1 MSMSTPSFTELL
13 NETKKWLETTYYN
26 QPMVHLGDLPSIK
39 AEQKLSTENQS
50 ARLEDFYR
58 VADFSKAEVLTFIL
72 SNEKAEV
79 QLIEKMTEAVDKRIA
94 KAAVVKIE
102 NLEKHCLWEAF
113 FSEVKSAR
121 HILISEVEF
130 YKLPNLLKHYQ
141 MQPPRSLFKIPL
153 FFLADLKSYN
163 QDVSLKKS
171 LWQTLLSEL

>member
-1 MSMSTPSFTELL
+1 MSTPSLIELI
-13 NETKKWLETTYYN
+13 NETKKWLEMTYYGE
-26 QPMVHLGDLPSIK
+26 PTVYLGDLPSIK
-39 AEQKLSTENQS
+39 SEEKPLIENPR

-58 VADFSKAEVLTFIL
+58 VSDFSKAEVLTFIL
-72 SNEKAEV
+72 SNEMAEV
-79 QLIEKMTEAVDKRIA
+79 QLIEKMTEAIDKRIA
-94 KAAVVKIE
+94 KGAVVKVE
-102 NLEKHCLWEAF
+102 NLEKHGLWEAF

-141 MQPPRSLFKIPL
+141 IEPSRSLFKIPL